1 MAEVK
6 AGPPLRGRVWPRRI
20 GLGIAAVFV
29 LYLLVGF
36 LGVPRWV
43 EWQLVSLAEEQLGLT
58 PTIERVRFDPLRLRL
73 GIEGFMLAE
82 PDEPMPLL
90 AFDSLLI
97 DLDGPIGFLRAD
109 LSLDE
114 IEWVGARVSVVREE
128 SGELSWLR
136 LWAAAPARA
145 AMGPEADGDA
155 GGEVEKAEADGT
167 GPAKD
172 VEATDTTSPDEPLI
186 VDLGRLRI
194 VNGALAYR
202 DRARR
207 SPFDATLGPIDLELE
222 DLSTRAGTTSPGT
235 LAIRIGEAGALRW
248 EGVVAAEP
256 MHSKGQIELED
267 LDLMLPWR
275 YLKTPLRLDLL
286 GGRLGFELD
295 YEITTEDGLTL
306 AIRAGSGAV
315 EALELVGIDDGAPLV
330 TLPSLRVD
338 GVEADVDGARPARLG
353 IASIVG
359 ESGRIALRR
368 EPDGRLQLT
377 DAFRPRA
384 DEAPAVDPIPAAA
397 RETEGDPRLEDDAES
412 EPVAEP
418 SEAIAE
424 GGAGPEIE
432 IERLSFEDFAIDFD
446 DRSASS
452 PVSLD
457 LSSLSL
463 EVENYGN
470 SPGRSMTLRARSGV
484 GESGSLSLE
493 GPIALDPLE
502 GQLELVVK
510 DLALAPFRP
519 YLTPMARL
527 ERLEGSLSST
537 LTVGLAPSP
546 SAEADGVGESTMP
559 DLNVRG
565 GLSVDGLRTVDPLFG
580 AEFLGWRGLRLEGLA
595 VDPKGLVLAEVGLE
609 GLRAEIIQG
618 ADGRSNLS
626 AIFGAQ
632 EPVPG
637 SRSSAPRS
645 SADPAVEEAGQ
656 GGAEEP
662 DLPIRIERVSIT
674 DSGLVFVDRSGVDRS
689 GEGKAFS
696 VALTTLSG
704 RVEGLSSEPGASAQ
718 LELEADL
725 DGTAPLRLSG
735 TLDPLAPKLSG
746 QLALTARGISLPSFS
761 PLIGRFAGL
770 GIARGK
776 LDLDLDYGLEADRLD
791 ARNQIVIDGL
801 RFGEKVP
808 GSSGLSLPLPLA
820 VAVLRD
826 ASGKIRLDIPV
837 QGDLGDPS
845 FRLLGVLGKTLV
857 QIITKAA
864 TTPFA
869 LLPIPGGGDASHVGF
884 APGTAA
890 LGEKEEETLRAVAD
904 VLSRK
909 PELIVEIL
917 GMSDRSRD
925 GHVLKAARLEQALR
939 RRAHSELSEREQ
951 RRVGEPGS
959 DPLSPPERLRALEQ
973 LYVERLG
980 RALPPDP
987 SARSGEVLE
996 AALIDAQVLDEDALE
1011 ALARERARQV
1021 QVALQGDP
1029 RVEGERV
1036 RLREIEVRAGNGSGA
1051 RVQGAELSLS
1061 VR

>member
-6 AGPPLRGRVWPRRI
+6 AGPPLRGRIWPRRI
-20 GLGIAAVFV
+20 GLGIAVVFV

-58 PTIERVRFDPLRLRL
+58 PTLERVRFDPLRLRL
-73 GIEGFMLAE
+73 GIEGFVLAE
-82 PDEPMPLL
+82 PGEPMPLL
-90 AFDSLLI
+90 AFESLLI

-109 LSLDE
+109 LSLDG
-114 IEWVGARVSVVREE
+114 IEWVGPRISVVKEE
-128 SGELSWLR
+128 SGVLSWLR

-145 AMGPEADGDA
+145 SMGPEAERGA
-155 GGEVEKAEADGT
+155 SGQVEEAEAEEG
-167 GPAKD
+167 GPAKGE
-172 VEATDTTSPDEPLI
+172 EATDTTSPDEPLI

-207 SPFDATLGPIDLELE
+207 SPFDLRLGPIDLELE
-222 DLSTRAGTTSPGT
+222 DLSTRAGITSPGT

-248 EGVVAAEP
+248 DGVVAAEP
-256 MHSKGQIELED
+256 MHSKGRIELED
-267 LDLMLPWR
+267 LDLRLPWR
-275 YLKTPLRLDLL
+275 YLKAPLRLDLR
-286 GGRLGFELD
+286 GGRLGFEMD
-295 YEITTEDGLTL
+295 YEITTEDGVAL

-330 TLPSLRVD
+330 KLPSLRVE
-338 GVEADVDGARPARLG
+338 GVEADVDGKRPARIS
-353 IASIVG
+353 IASILG
-359 ESGRIALRR
+359 EAGRIALRR

-397 RETEGDPRLEDDAES
+397 RDTQRGPELEEDGES
-412 EPVAEP
+412 EPVAEH
-418 SEAIAE
+418 SEAIGE
-424 GGAGPEIE
+424 GEAGPEIE
-432 IERLSFEDFAIDFD
+432 IDRLAFEDFAIDFD
-446 DRSASS
+446 DRSTSS
-452 PVSLD
+452 PVSLG

-463 EVENYGN
+463 EIEDYRSG
-470 SPGRSMTLRARSGV
+470 PGRSMTLRARSGV
-484 GESGSLSLE
+484 GESGSFSLE

-510 DLALAPFRP
+510 ELELAPFRP
-519 YLTPMARL
+519 YLTPIARL

-537 LTVGLAPSP
+537 LTLGLAPGT
-546 SAEADGVGESTMP
+546 SAEADRVEDRGEESAMP
-559 DLNVRG
+559 DLSLRG
-565 GLSVDGLRTVDPLFG
+565 RLSIDGLRTVDPLFG
-580 AEFLGWRGLRLEGLA
+580 ADFLGWRGLRLEGLA

-609 GLRAEIIQG
+609 GLRAEIVQG

-632 EPVPG
+632 EAAPD
-637 SRSSAPRS
+637 SSSSASKS
-645 SADPAVEEAGQ
+645 SADPAAEEAGQ
-656 GGAEEP
+656 TEAEEA
-662 DLPIRIERVSIT
+662 DLPIRIERVAIV
-674 DSGLVFVDRSGVDRS
+674 DSSLVFVDRSGVDRS
-689 GEGKAFS
+689 GEGEAFS
-696 VALTTLSG
+696 VALETISG
-704 RVEGLSSEPGASAQ
+704 RVEGLSFEPGTSAQ

-735 TLDPLAPKLSG
+735 TLDPLGSKLSG
-746 QLALTARGISLPSFS
+746 QLALRARGISLPSLS
-761 PLIGRFAGL
+761 PLVGRFVGL

-791 ARNQIVIDGL
+791 AHNQIVVDGL

-857 QIITKAA
+857 RIITKAA

-884 APGTAA
+884 EPGTAA
-890 LGEKEEETLRAVAD
+890 LGEKEQEILGAVAD
-904 VLSRK
+904 VLARK

-917 GMSDRSRD
+917 GRSDPARD
-925 GHVLKAARLEQALR
+925 AQALKT
-939 RRAHSELSEREQ
+939 
-951 RRVGEPGS
+951 
-959 DPLSPPERLRALEQ
+959 
-973 LYVERLG
+973 
-980 RALPPDP
+980 
-987 SARSGEVLE
+987 
-996 AALIDAQVLDEDALE
+996 ALIDAQVLEEGALE

-1021 QVALQGDP
+1021 QVALQRDP
-1029 RVEGERV
+1029 RVEDERV
-1036 RLREIEVRAGNGSGA
+1036 RLREIEVRAGNGSGP